1 METTALGKVSATI
14 LKIVVDVGFDP
25 SKMLL
30 FGSVLTESGLA
41 GLVGYRRRKKIR
53 MTIPG
58 IALKK
63 AKR

>member
-1 METTALGKVSATI
+1 METTVLVMVSATI
-14 LKIVVDVGFDP
+14 LKIAVGVDFDP

-30 FGSVLTESGLA
+30 FGSVLTGSGLA

-58 IALKK
+58 IKEG
-63 AKR
+63 